1 MFIIIIIIYLPLL
14 LFVHF
19 CLFIHF
25 RWGGGGGGGGWR
37 EGENYSISLHFL
49 NCPSLLLHFQVNS
62 VSFKNKNSNTR
73 THTRARTHTHTHL
86 WPLHHDPEINTF
98 VDLLEGHYLMVGK
111 MDSLPSKSNFC
122 VCDIRSP
129 DALSSTKMLLLLGA

>member
-1 MFIIIIIIYLPLL
+1 ME
-14 LFVHF
+14 
-19 CLFIHF
+19 
-25 RWGGGGGGGGWR
+25 GGR
-37 EGENYSISLHFL
+37 NYSISFHFL

-73 THTRARTHTHTHL
+73 THAHARARTHTHTHL
-86 WPLHHDPEINTF
+86 WPLHHDPENNTF